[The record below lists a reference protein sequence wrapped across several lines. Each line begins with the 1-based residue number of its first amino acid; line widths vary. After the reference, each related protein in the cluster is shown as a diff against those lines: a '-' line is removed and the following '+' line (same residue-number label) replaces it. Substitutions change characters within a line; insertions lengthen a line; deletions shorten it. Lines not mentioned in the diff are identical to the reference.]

1 MKEIIESLSKNGMIE
16 FFIASLI
23 SADSL
28 HTLEDYEKSMKIVK
42 EMQNVLPF
50 AKIDEQERT
59 TIAKFLN
66 ESEKILRDE
75 SNRLKAN

>member
-16 FFIASLI
+16 FFITSLI
-23 SADSL
+23 NADSL

-42 EMQNVLPF
+42 EMQDMLPF
-50 AKIDEQERT
+50 AKIDEEERA

-66 ESEKILRDE
+66 ESENILRNE
-75 SNRLKAN
+75 SNRLKSN

>member
-1 MKEIIESLSKNGMIE
+1 MKEIIKNLSKNGMIE

-28 HTLEDYEKSMKIVK
+28 YTLEDYEKSMKIVK
-42 EMQNVLPF
+42 EMQDVLPF
-50 AKIDEQERT
+50 AKIDEEERT

-66 ESEKILRDE
+66 DSEKILRDE
-75 SNRLKAN
+75 SNKMKAN

>member
-1 MKEIIESLSKNGMIE
+1 MIE

-28 HTLEDYEKSMKIVK
+28 NTLEDYEKSMKIVK

-50 AKIDEQERT
+50 AKIDEQERAAIT
-59 TIAKFLN
+59 KFLN
-66 ESEKILRDE
+66 ESEKILKDE
-75 SNRLKAN
+75 STRLKAN